1 MSGGI
6 IVNNLDNE
14 QQFAAYLARRGEL
27 RDCIRFGVYPNIK
40 RLLAL
45 HLLFLADYGPG
56 GPSHDA
62 QLWAYYQDNIEPLAA
77 HQAAMIDNAAGVV
90 DMLEQVE
97 RATPGTFGIELPGTM
112 QA

>member
-14 QQFAAYLARRGEL
+14 AQFSAYLARRGEL
-27 RDCIRFGVYPNIK
+27 RDCIRFGVYPNLK

-45 HLLFLADYGPG
+45 YTLFLADYAPG
-56 GPSHDA
+56 GPLHDA
-62 QLWAYYQDNIEPLAA
+62 QLWAYYLSNIEPVAA
-77 HQAAMIDNAAGVV
+77 NQAAMMLSAAGIA

-97 RATPGTFGIELPGTM
+97 TAAPGTFGIELPGAM